1 MSKIEDRLD
10 QAASSYRAGKPIKD
24 PDLQSL
30 LETVDIL
37 KPLEDVP
44 TPDLVRSQ
52 QLRQTFLIRAKETLP
67 VSVPVFKRHKGWK
80 NIFKK
85 ERSPMF
91 TFARILIVLA
101 IAFGGTTATAFAAQ
115 DSLPSEALYP
125 IKTLVEDIRL
135 ALTSDHEA
143 EVNLLLQFS
152 DERMEEIAAM
162 IQQGLPVPDA
172 VAIQL
177 QEHLHLAL
185 QECAQL
191 DDASLLK
198 LMEQIQTR
206 SQEQL
211 KTLEEL
217 GEGSGNQPEDAL
229 QLATQAMNN
238 VRVAAEGALEDPI
251 TFRLHLSTNRNP
263 EAPEFPDMIPPYDN
277 NGESQGQGKK
287 GGGQGQ
293 IGPSGDPD
301 PVTP

>member
-1 MSKIEDRLD
+1 MSKIEDRVD
-10 QAASSYRAGKPIKD
+10 QAVSNYRTGKPIKD

-30 LETVDIL
+30 LETMDIL

-44 TPDLVRSQ
+44 TPDLVRTQ
-52 QLRQTFLIRAKETLP
+52 QVRQTFLKRAKETLP
-67 VSVPVFKRHKGWK
+67 VSQPGLKRHKGWK

-125 IKTLVEDIRL
+125 IKTLMEEVRL
-135 ALTSDHEA
+135 ALTSDPEA
-143 EVNLLLQFS
+143 EVELLLQFS
-152 DERMEEIAAM
+152 DERMEEIATL
-162 IQQGLPVPDA
+162 IEKGLPVPDA
-172 VAIQL
+172 VATQL
-177 QEHLHLAL
+177 QTQLNLAL
-185 QECAQL
+185 KTCAQL
-191 DDASLLK
+191 DDAALLP

-206 SQEQL
+206 SHEQL
-211 KTLEEL
+211 KVLEKL
-217 GEGSGNQPEDAL
+217 GEGSDNQSDNVL

-238 VRVAAEGALEDPI
+238 VRVTAKDALEDPI
-251 TFRLHLSTNRNP
+251 TFRLHQGTNRDP
-263 EAPEFPDMIPPYDN
+263 DAPEQPDNTPLFN

-293 IGPSGDPD
+293 MGPADDPES
-301 PVTP
+301 VTP